1 MSVGNKVCLN
11 STGYEFTRINSPEKI
26 ASEIENF
33 FKNKNIFGTVYVSVE
48 GINVNLAGNEDIVK
62 SAEDVISDQNVDAI
76 LIATSTDTHSDFI
89 EKASFAG
96 KPILC
101 EKPVDLNL
109 TRAKECLENVSASNN
124 PIMIG
129 FNRRFDPNFAQLKKS
144 LENIKENA
152 PNRFGLFLNID
163 FETIDESDFEAT
175 QTALIDSAVNSGV
188 MGLKVYKSLGLTD
201 IDSKG
206 NRIPINDPRLDPIWD
221 TCGKN
226 KIPVLIHSGEPS
238 SFWHP
243 KDKFNE
249 RWLELRQKPNRFRDP
264 DTNPSFEEVLAEQ
277 HEVFKKH
284 PNTIFINAHLGW
296 MGNDLDRLETHLDSF
311 PNVMTEIGAVLA
323 ELGRQPKRARSF
335 FIKYQDRIL
344 FGKDSYK
351 VSEYYTYFRVLETD
365 DEYFDYYRKRH
376 AHWKMYGLALP
387 DTVLQKLYYKNA
399 LDLFPAIDQ
408 SLFKN

>member
-1 MSVGNKVCLN
+1 M
-11 STGYEFTRINSPEKI
+11 
-26 ASEIENF
+26 
-33 FKNKNIFGTVYVSVE
+33 
-48 GINVNLAGNEDIVK
+48 
-62 SAEDVISDQNVDAI
+62 
-76 LIATSTDTHSDFI
+76 
-89 EKASFAG
+89 
-96 KPILC
+96 
-101 EKPVDLNL
+101 
-109 TRAKECLENVSASNN
+109 
-124 PIMIG
+124 
-129 FNRRFDPNFAQLKKS
+129 RRFFNQLFNLLKISFTILFIGGLTYYIIDRIQEKNNLMDIEEYSPKSTLINKKTKLKRSKYPFVDVHNHQFDMPLKNLNNLVAEMDSLNMGFMINLSGFRGLYLKKS
-144 LENIKENA
+144 LKNIKENA

-163 FETIDESDFEAT
+163 FEAIDESNFEAT

-201 IDSKG
+201 IDSEG
-206 NRIPINDPRLDPIWD
+206 NRIPINDPRLAPIWD

-243 KDKFNE
+243 KNKFNE

-296 MGNDLDRLETHLDSF
+296 MGNDLDRLENHLDTF

>member
-1 MSVGNKVCLN
+1 M
-11 STGYEFTRINSPEKI
+11 
-26 ASEIENF
+26 
-33 FKNKNIFGTVYVSVE
+33 
-48 GINVNLAGNEDIVK
+48 
-62 SAEDVISDQNVDAI
+62 
-76 LIATSTDTHSDFI
+76 
-89 EKASFAG
+89 
-96 KPILC
+96 
-101 EKPVDLNL
+101 
-109 TRAKECLENVSASNN
+109 
-124 PIMIG
+124 
-129 FNRRFDPNFAQLKKS
+129 RRFFNQLFNLLKISFTILFIGGLTYYIIDRIQEKNNLMDIEEYSPKSTLINKKTKLKRSKYPFVDVHNHQFDMPLKNLNNLVAEMDSLNMGFMINLSGFRGLYLKKS

-163 FETIDESDFEAT
+163 FEAIDESDFEAT

-206 NRIPINDPRLDPIWD
+206 NRIPINDPRLAAIWD

-264 DTNPSFEEVLAEQ
+264 NTNPSFEEVLAEQ

-296 MGNDLDRLETHLDSF
+296 MGNDLDRLENHLDTF

>member
-1 MSVGNKVCLN
+1 M
-11 STGYEFTRINSPEKI
+11 
-26 ASEIENF
+26 
-33 FKNKNIFGTVYVSVE
+33 
-48 GINVNLAGNEDIVK
+48 
-62 SAEDVISDQNVDAI
+62 
-76 LIATSTDTHSDFI
+76 
-89 EKASFAG
+89 
-96 KPILC
+96 
-101 EKPVDLNL
+101 
-109 TRAKECLENVSASNN
+109 
-124 PIMIG
+124 
-129 FNRRFDPNFAQLKKS
+129 RRFFNQLFNLVKISFTILFIGGLTYYIIDRIQEKNNLMDIEEYSPKSTLINKKTKLKRSKYPFVDVHNHQFDMPLKNLNNLVAEMDSLNMGFMINLSGFRGLYLKKS
-144 LENIKENA
+144 LENIKETA

-163 FETIDESDFEAT
+163 FEAIDESDFEAT

-206 NRIPINDPRLDPIWD
+206 NRIPINDPRLAPIWD

-264 DTNPSFEEVLAEQ
+264 NTNPSFEEVLAEQ

-296 MGNDLDRLETHLDSF
+296 MGNDLDRLENHLDTF